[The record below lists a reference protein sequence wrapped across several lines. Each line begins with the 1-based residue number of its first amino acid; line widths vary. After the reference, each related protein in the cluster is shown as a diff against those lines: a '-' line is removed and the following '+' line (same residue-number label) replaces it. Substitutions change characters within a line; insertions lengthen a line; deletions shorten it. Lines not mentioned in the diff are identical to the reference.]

1 METYPHSVIGKKCKE
16 KYTSNWDILECVI
29 NSTQLFYNK
38 AEKNEDM
45 KCVII
50 PHISF

>member
-1 METYPHSVIGKKCKE
+1 MDTYPHTVISRECKKKF
-16 KYTSNWDILECVI
+16 TSKWDILECVI
-29 NSTQLFYNK
+29 NSTQIFYGK
-38 AEKNEDM
+38 IEKNEDM